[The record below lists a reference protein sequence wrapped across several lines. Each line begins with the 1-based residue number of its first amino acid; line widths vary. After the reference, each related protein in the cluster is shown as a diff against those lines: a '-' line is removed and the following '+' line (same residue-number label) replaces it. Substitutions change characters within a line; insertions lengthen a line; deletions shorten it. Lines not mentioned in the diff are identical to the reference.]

1 MKSKYFLLSIL
12 FAFILVGCETLT
24 ENSFS
29 GYDRFPE
36 IFIEAGNDLDYSYRS
51 LRTTRLNDGSLKVE
65 VTEWGIEEY
74 GLFIDPKIENGTL
87 MMNIIGI
94 CGTVMSKTWVKV
106 TFDYTITKTLE
117 ETLQRIQFVTRFD
130 TLIVVK
136 KK

>member
-29 GYDRFPE
+29 GDDCFPE
-36 IFIEAGNDLDYSYRS
+36 VFIEAGNDLDYSYRS